1 MLERERLSSLA
12 IPSRTA
18 NSSSSR
24 RSKTILLG
32 LDAFGARDLVSRIC
46 SIVIYSIS
54 LLLGF
59 YIFDQYYC
67 HVNKDLYILW

>member
-24 RSKTILLG
+24 RSKTIFLG

-59 YIFDQYYC
+59 YSFDQYYC